1 VQETVER
8 TPQILGFQIFLTYAN
23 ITYLSVA
30 LTPGTPDIEYCDYCD
45 SSVSHP
51 STQVACRDREHP
63 MTMRTS
69 RRKVTFRRP
78 FSLRGMDAAQPA
90 GTYTV
95 ETNEEL
101 LEGLSVPAWRRT
113 ATVILLRPQAGAA
126 GPCEELEI
134 DPLELEAAQ
143 ESDAVIQPGIVVEAT
158 IDELLADAVLQQAVH
173 SAGLT
178 LAEFRTLLRDL
189 AARILAARIR
199 RASADRPMSG
209 S

>member
-1 VQETVER
+1 
-8 TPQILGFQIFLTYAN
+8 
-23 ITYLSVA
+23 
-30 LTPGTPDIEYCDYCD
+30 
-45 SSVSHP
+45 
-51 STQVACRDREHP
+51 

-69 RRKVTFRRP
+69 RKTVTFRHP
-78 FSLRGMDAAQPA
+78 FLLSGMDAAQPA
-90 GTYTV
+90 GSYTV

-101 LEGLSVPAWRRT
+101 LEGLSFPAWRRT

-126 GPCEELEI
+126 GPREDLDI
-134 DPLELEAAQ
+134 DPSELEAAQ
-143 ESDAVIQPGIVVEAT
+143 EGDAAIQPDIFVDAT

-199 RASADRPMSG
+199 RASARRPMPG